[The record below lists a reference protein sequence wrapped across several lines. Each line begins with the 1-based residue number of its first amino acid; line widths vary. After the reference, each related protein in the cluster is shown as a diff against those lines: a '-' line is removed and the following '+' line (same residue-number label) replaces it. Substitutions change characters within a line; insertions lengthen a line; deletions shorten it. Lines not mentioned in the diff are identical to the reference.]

1 MSLMKSYNFFIFLLC
16 MCVSPPDTKLNEI
29 DKFEHKSP
37 YDNTDGYNTWT
48 THDKKGEQ
56 NKGKLCTCFCH

>member
-1 MSLMKSYNFFIFLLC
+1 
-16 MCVSPPDTKLNEI
+16 MCVSPDTKLNEI